1 MEIDVHSYL
10 ALALM
15 LAGAP
20 LDDMVE
26 TERSFARHAAE
37 KGVPDAFRTYIA
49 EDGLMFAP
57 DPKPGKALLRAAPQR
72 PGGSLKWW
80 PVFAGM
86 SASGDLG
93 FSTGPY
99 VSEGPRG
106 KAHGHFLTIW
116 KKQGD
121 GRWRWM
127 IDHGTPTREPAPEGL
142 AAKVDSL
149 PASPAIPSSAAGAA
163 AWSAVRQR
171 EDQLDAALA
180 TDAAAAYLAAL
191 SDDARVMRVG
201 PQPAVGRAAY
211 RERLENGPGTVA
223 AAHIGG
229 GISQAGDLA
238 YTYGH
243 AVWSE
248 DETDHKGHY
257 VRIWQRRAE
266 GWKLVVDQLIP
277 TPPPSPR

>member
-1 MEIDVHSYL
+1 MHSFV

-57 DPKPGKALLRAAPQR
+57 DPKPGKALLRAAPKG
-72 PGGSLKWW
+72 PGGALEWW
-80 PVFAGM
+80 PVYAGM
-86 SASGDLG
+86 SVSGDLG

-99 VSEGPRG
+99 VMEGERG
-106 KAHGHFLTIW
+106 KAHGHFFTIW
-116 KKQGD
+116 KKQAD
-121 GRWRWM
+121 GSWRWV
-127 IDHGTPTREPAPEGL
+127 IDHGTPTLTPAIEPRGAEV
-142 AAKVDSL
+142 ASL
-149 PASPAIPSSAAGAA
+149 PASPAVSTSAVGAD
-163 AWSAVRQR
+163 AWAAVRQR

-201 PQPAVGRAAY
+201 PQPAMGRSAY
-211 RERLENGPGTVA
+211 RARLEDGPETVT

-243 AVWSE
+243 AAWSE
-248 DETDHKGHY
+248 DETGHKGHY
-257 VRIWQRRAE
+257 VRIWQRRAD
-266 GWKLVVDQLIP
+266 GWKLVVDELIP
-277 TPPPSPR
+277 TPPPRPQ